1 MLTVK
6 EVSKITGI
14 SIRTLHY
21 YDSIDLLKP
30 TKVTKAG
37 YRLYDKIALN
47 RLQTILMY
55 RELRFSLKDIKRIL
69 DNPNFDSNKALVEQI
84 ELLELQKKHIEEII
98 SLAYRMQIEGEK
110 NMDFKIFNNE
120 EFDHYASEV
129 KEKWS
134 NTNEY
139 KEYKQKIKNM
149 NKQEFENINDRFMS
163 IFTEIGAL
171 KHLSV
176 EDEKVQEKIKLLQ
189 EFITDNYYKCTNETL
204 NGLGQMYVNDERF
217 KNNIDKVGGEGA
229 AKFVSQA
236 ISVYCSKES

>member
-6 EVSKITGI
+6 EISEITGI
-14 SIRTLHY
+14 SRRTLHY

-30 TKVTKAG
+30 TKITEKG
-37 YRLYDKIALN
+37 YRLYDEVTLN

-84 ELLELQKKHIEEII
+84 RLLELQKQHIEEII
-98 SLAYRMQIEGEK
+98 SLAHKIQIERGK
-110 NMDFKIFNNE
+110 KMNLKVFNNK
-120 EFDHYASEV
+120 EFNNYADEV
-129 KEKWS
+129 KQRWG
-134 NTNEY
+134 NTNQY
-139 KEYKQKIKNM
+139 KEYEQKNKNRSKQNLEDIEN
-149 NKQEFENINDRFMS
+149 EFMG
-163 IFTEIGAL
+163 IFAELGNL

-176 EDEKVQEKIKLLQ
+176 EDGKVQEKIKALQ
-189 EFITDNYYKCTNETL
+189 EFITDNYYNCTKEIL

-217 KNNIDKVGGEGA
+217 KKNIDKAGGDGT

-236 ISVYCSKES
+236 ISVYCSKQ